1 MAIYQASKQLTKFI
15 ISGILAV
22 GVDFVVYFVLSQY
35 MGANESKALSFCSGM
50 LVTYNLNKYWTWR
63 QTDKNNKRLSLFALL
78 YFIAL
83 IVNVST
89 NSALLNSIPNY
100 LFRISIESEM
110 REVLKSYALGIDK
123 LIAFTIATAVSA
135 TATFIG
141 QKYWLFKP
149 KN

>member
-1 MAIYQASKQLTKFI
+1 MYP
-15 ISGILAV
+15 
-22 GVDFVVYFVLSQY
+22 
-35 MGANESKALSFCSGM
+35 
-50 LVTYNLNKYWTWR
+50 
-63 QTDKNNKRLSLFALL
+63 
-78 YFIAL
+78 
-83 IVNVST
+83 T